1 MKSALSRPKA
11 RAALMEE
18 LEHAARRSSAQ
29 GVIFGQ
35 TVAGRVGISSSD
47 LECLDFLNLEGRVTA
62 GRLAEVTGLTT
73 GAITGVVDRLEKAGL
88 VRRERDDN
96 DRRKVFIA
104 TVPEN
109 VAKVGKFYLHMQR
122 AMLKEWE
129 TFSDADLR
137 LLLRFM
143 TQGYRTML
151 AATEELK
158 AMIEAPK
165 ARRAAAKKPAR
176 SPGAPRRSQGR
187 RVARAQARRCAE
199 TP

>member
-1 MKSALSRPKA
+1 MKSALSSLKA
-11 RAALMEE
+11 RTALLQE
-18 LEHAARRSSAQ
+18 LENAMRRSSAQ

-35 TVAGRVGISSSD
+35 TVANVAGISGSD

-88 VRRERDDN
+88 VRRERDES

-109 VAKVGKFYLHMQR
+109 IARIGRFYEPVQRGMQEVC
-122 AMLKEWE
+122 ASY
-129 TFSDADLR
+129 SDSELR
-137 LLLRFM
+137 LLLRFAN
-143 TQGYRTML
+143 QGYATML

-158 AMIEAPK
+158 RMIEAPK
-165 ARRAAAKKPAR
+165 EKRIGPKKPVR
-176 SPGAPRRSQGR
+176 GS
-187 RVARAQARRCAE
+187 
-199 TP
+199 